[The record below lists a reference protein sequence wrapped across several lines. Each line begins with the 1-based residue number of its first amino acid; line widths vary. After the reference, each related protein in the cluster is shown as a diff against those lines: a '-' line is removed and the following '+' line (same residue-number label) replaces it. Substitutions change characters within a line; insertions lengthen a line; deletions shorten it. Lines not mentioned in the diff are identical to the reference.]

1 MSAAEHP
8 DQHPPVIR
16 PAHPA
21 DVWAIRD
28 IVEPYANERILLAKD
43 LVDYFESIP
52 EFLVA
57 TDPDSREVVGCGG
70 LHVMWEDLGEV
81 RTLAA
86 RRDRRSTGVGHHLLE
101 ALLERARDYD
111 LARVFCLTF
120 EVEFFSRHGFAP
132 ISGDVVDME
141 VYNELLLSRDDG
153 IAEFLDLARVKPNT
167 LGNTRMLR
175 HLNLSERDEGA
186 PGEGAR
192 IEEARSQEAG
202 SEEARS
208 QEARSDPQ
216 RPGGE
221 QSEGEHR

>member
-1 MSAAEHP
+1 MNPRRGCCWNACGARAWEGEWVSAAEHP
-8 DQHPPVIR
+8 DQQPLVIR
-16 PAHPA
+16 PARPA

-57 TDPDSREVVGCGG
+57 IDPDSREVVGCGG

-101 ALLERARDYD
+101 ALLDRARDYD

-120 EVEFFSRHGFAP
+120 EVDFFSRHGFAP
-132 ISGDVVDME
+132 IAGEVVDME

-175 HLNLSERDEGA
+175 HLDSPDG
-186 PGEGAR
+186 GESGD
-192 IEEARSQEAG
+192 G
-202 SEEARS
+202 
-208 QEARSDPQ
+208 Q
-216 RPGGE
+216 RPEGTDN
-221 QSEGEHR
+221 EGEHR